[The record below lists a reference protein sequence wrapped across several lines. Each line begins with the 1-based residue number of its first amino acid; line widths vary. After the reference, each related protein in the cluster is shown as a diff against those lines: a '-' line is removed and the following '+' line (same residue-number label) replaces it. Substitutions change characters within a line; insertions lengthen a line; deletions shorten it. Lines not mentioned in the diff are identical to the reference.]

1 MSSKPTPRFTV
12 ITLGVSDMR
21 ASIAFYEALGF
32 ARKFRA
38 TGEAVAFFD
47 TGGTV
52 IGLFPWDQ
60 LARDATLPDQP
71 RPKTFRG
78 STLAWNCASVEEVD
92 TVLNFAI
99 SCGASLLKPAHRL
112 RRLFRLFRRSRRPPL
127 GSRGRARHRG
137 RRRPAGTPAGLNLAV
152 LPQRRFSL
160 PANCRIA
167 ARWTRSPRRY
177 QKSSRSSS

>member
-1 MSSKPTPRFTV
+1 MSNNPPVPRLTV

-38 TGEAVAFFD
+38 TGEVVAFFD

-60 LARDATLPDQP
+60 LAQDVTLPDGP

-78 STLAWNCASVEEVD
+78 MMLAWNCASKAEVD
-92 TVLNFAI
+92 MVLDFAI
-99 SCGASLLKPAHRL
+99 SKGASLLKPVHETDYGGYSGYFGDADNHPWEVVVAPGVEVGDN
-112 RRLFRLFRRSRRPPL
+112 RRV
-127 GSRGRARHRG
+127 H
-137 RRRPAGTPAGLNLAV
+137 
-152 LPQRRFSL
+152 LPD
-160 PANCRIA
+160 
-167 ARWTRSPRRY
+167 
-177 QKSSRSSS
+177 